1 MRNHKKILIPCT
13 LILLFSLAY
22 ICFTILMPNSVQS
35 MANTDTKIFIASD
48 IHYLSNKLIDNKQ
61 QLRSIISNGDG
72 KQVDYIDEIMNAF
85 VREVKLEKPNYVIIS
100 GDITLNGEKQSH
112 LDFSNKLKDIEASG
126 TSVLVIPGNHDINN
140 PIASKIVNG
149 KAEKVEPITPK
160 EFENIYSSFGYDEA
174 LSKDDNS
181 LSYLYELTPSF
192 WVLMLDSCNY
202 TNNLNLSYPQS
213 NGSISKKT
221 LNWFEQCIDLAE
233 RNNSTIAVVSHHNI
247 LDHYD
252 AFHDNFTIDNG
263 DDVLEL
269 LNKSHVQLAL
279 TGHIHHQ
286 HIQTMESNNK
296 SFYDIASSSF
306 AVHPHKYGILNY
318 SSIEGLDYS
327 TKPLDIESFAKM
339 QNYNDKNLLNFNNY
353 SKSFLMETSYRYALR
368 SLNKS
373 NEFTKE
379 ENETIAKTVAKIR
392 VSYLDSFSNLD
403 FNELIN
409 SSEFQ
414 LLKSS
419 KSTLMQYYVDLVLNE
434 RTKNNDK
441 LHIYF

>member
-140 PIASKIVNG
+140 PIASKIVNC

>member
-1 MRNHKKILIPCT
+1 MRNHKKILIPFT

>member
-1 MRNHKKILIPCT
+1 MRNHKKILIPFT

-140 PIASKIVNG
+140 PIASKIVNC

-327 TKPLDIESFAKM
+327 TKSLDIESFSKI